1 MRIPRT
7 GLTRFPAADRKK
19 ATQPPKRTA
28 PNAWKERYGMLTAL
42 KNRLAR
48 EESGFT
54 LIELLVVIIIL
65 GILLAIAVP
74 SYLSFK
80 DRANKTAAQAN
91 IRSVVPDI
99 EAYSADNYNGA
110 STTQDPDYVSGQSL
124 TQTDNGYADVAT
136 GSGNDFLSLLASKY
150 DPSIQV
156 AKYHWNVD
164 NAGAAITT
172 GAGVGQLTSTST
184 DYCVWTQVGSWIA
197 VKHGPNGDITVG
209 STTPTTTSCTTS

>member
-1 MRIPRT
+1 MKT
-7 GLTRFPAADRKK
+7 
-19 ATQPPKRTA
+19 
-28 PNAWKERYGMLTAL
+28 
-42 KNRLAR
+42 RLAR

-91 IRSVVPDI
+91 IRSIVPDI

-110 STTQDPDYVSGQSL
+110 PTTQDPDYNSTISA
-124 TQTDNGYADVAT
+124 TSTDNGYDDQNT
-136 GSGNDFLSLLASKY
+136 GTGNDFLSLLKSKY
-150 DPSIQV
+150 DPSINSS
-156 AKYHWNVD
+156 KYHWDAD
-164 NAGAAITT
+164 NSGTAMTVGASGAITS
-172 GAGVGQLTSTST
+172 AST
-184 DYCVWTQVGSWIA
+184 DYCIWTQVGSWVA

-209 STTPTTTSCTTS
+209 STLPTTTSCATS